1 MNETKEK
8 KPFATP
14 KQYALGAVILV
25 TVIFSFLSVMLSSF
39 MEENLGAH
47 IAILLGGVTG
57 VLFYLWG
64 KKKLDLKR
72 QIKEFSPVVPLMI
85 FLLNWTGCNL
95 GSSIYGMIASRFSSV
110 EPDVWK
116 SLTIPAIIGSVIV
129 APIGEELMYR
139 LCAVGLM
146 KRTWPKLFTLLFPLA
161 IFSVLHF

>member
-57 VLFYLWG
+57 VLFYLGG
-64 KKKLDLKR
+64 KKMPHGCTMRKTAILC
-72 QIKEFSPVVPLMI
+72 
-85 FLLNWTGCNL
+85 LNCRY
-95 GSSIYGMIASRFSSV
+95 SSS
-110 EPDVWK
+110 
-116 SLTIPAIIGSVIV
+116 
-129 APIGEELMYR
+129 
-139 LCAVGLM
+139 
-146 KRTWPKLFTLLFPLA
+146 TLLFSQPE
-161 IFSVLHF
+161 